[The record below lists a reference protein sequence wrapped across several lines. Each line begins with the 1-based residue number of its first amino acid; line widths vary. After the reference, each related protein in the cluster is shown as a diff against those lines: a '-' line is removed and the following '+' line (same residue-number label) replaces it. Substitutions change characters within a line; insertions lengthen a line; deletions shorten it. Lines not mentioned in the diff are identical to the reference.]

1 MLLPAAKEV
10 DVVAYRLLSYE
21 VAILQDQ
28 IALTLQYAT
37 TRAEAAAGKRRIL
50 RLAMPPGPPITQQ
63 LRADFEAAAQP
74 LFARLDMLRDTKGLI
89 EATRSQIFDATE
101 QSIAEH

>member
-50 RLAMPPGPPITQQ
+50 RLAMPPEAA
-63 LRADFEAAAQP
+63 LRAA
-74 LFARLDMLRDTKGLI
+74 MGLI